1 MSTVLLRSTA
11 SDLEPPPYF
20 DAKVL
25 DGPAIVHSL
34 PVKEAT
40 TFDDY
45 SDMVFIPWTKQMLQ
59 NSDRIDIIWD
69 VYKPG
74 SLKECTREKRGRGVR
89 RKVSGTTKLPSKFKD
104 FLRDSMN
111 KEELFS
117 FLTDK
122 VSKCAYY
129 SQGKAKNTST

>member
-1 MSTVLLRSTA
+1 
-11 SDLEPPPYF
+11 
-20 DAKVL
+20 
-25 DGPAIVHSL
+25 
-34 PVKEAT
+34 
-40 TFDDY
+40 
-45 SDMVFIPWTKQMLQ
+45 MLQ

-74 SLKECTREKRGRGVR
+74 SLKECTREKRGRGIR

-129 SQGKAKNTST
+129 SQGKAKNTSTYVCILYNLTIV